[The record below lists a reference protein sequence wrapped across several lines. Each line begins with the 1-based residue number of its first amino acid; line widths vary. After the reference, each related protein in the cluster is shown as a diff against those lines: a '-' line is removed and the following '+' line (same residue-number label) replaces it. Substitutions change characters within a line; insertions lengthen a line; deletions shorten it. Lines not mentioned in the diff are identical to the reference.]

1 MKCPND
7 QTELAQAKR
16 DGIEVEACPK
26 CDGMWLSGQELNQ
39 LEDEAFH
46 LGDEEKGT
54 LVASPRATARTCPQ
68 CGKPMKSFDYRF
80 YDLELDFC
88 EDGHGYWLDAGE
100 DKRVLELMKKEEKDL
115 GRTVL
120 AQDRWGAHM
129 RYLKSGSFMDKLR
142 DLLHE
147 AIDPRS
153 KPG

>member
-7 QTELAQAKR
+7 GADLAPAKR

-39 LEDEAFH
+39 LEDEAFR

-54 LVASPRATARTCPQ
+54 LVASPRDTTRACPQ

-100 DKRVLELMKKEEKDL
+100 DKRVLDLMKEEQERL
-115 GRTVL
+115 QRTGRAEQTWASHLQHLRSHSIIEKV
-120 AQDRWGAHM
+120 
-129 RYLKSGSFMDKLR
+129 R
-142 DLLHE
+142 DLF
-147 AIDPRS
+147 R
-153 KPG
+153 